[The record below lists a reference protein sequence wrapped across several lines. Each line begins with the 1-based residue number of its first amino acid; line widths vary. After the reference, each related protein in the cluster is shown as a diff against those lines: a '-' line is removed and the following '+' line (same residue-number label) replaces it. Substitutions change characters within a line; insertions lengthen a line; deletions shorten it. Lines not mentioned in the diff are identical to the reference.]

1 MLKVENEKKLRQ
13 IVHLKKELHTI
24 KKKKENNSTT
34 DTTFYQYGNQVSI
47 LKL

>member
-24 KKKKENNSTT
+24 KKRKKI
-34 DTTFYQYGNQVSI
+34 I
-47 LKL
+47 LPLIQHFINMVIKFQF